1 MEIELEEERTNA
13 DLLSERITWSR
24 EQVRGSCRR
33 VDAWYCGERMLERLS
48 LGTQS
53 KEEAVFLTE
62 HKQRSSRLYKPLG
75 LVT

>member
-1 MEIELEEERTNA
+1 MSQLEIELEEERTNA

-53 KEEAVFLTE
+53 KEEAVFFTAQAE
-62 HKQRSSRLYKPLG
+62 I
-75 LVT
+75 